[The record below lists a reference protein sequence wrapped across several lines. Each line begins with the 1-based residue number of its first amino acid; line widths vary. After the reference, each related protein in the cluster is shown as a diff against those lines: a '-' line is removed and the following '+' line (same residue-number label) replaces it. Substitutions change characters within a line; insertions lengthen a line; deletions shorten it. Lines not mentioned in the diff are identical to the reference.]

1 MNDGKKQRNMTAVY
15 LLRGE
20 KMLLLYRKGSRV
32 VNNLWVASAG
42 GHFEEKELNHARAC
56 ALRELQE
63 ELSVTEDMLS
73 DLRLRY
79 ITLRQTPEEIRLN
92 FYFFAEFTGAG
103 ELTSNEGELRWF
115 DREEITTLEMPVSA
129 KNTVA
134 HYWKTGRYDDKL
146 YVGATNESSVIFT
159 PLPPF

>member
-92 FYFFAEFTGAG
+92 FYFFAELTGAG

-115 DREEITTLEMPVSA
+115 DREEIAALKMPVSA

-146 YVGATNESSVIFT
+146 YVGATYESGVIFT
-159 PLPPF
+159 QLPPF